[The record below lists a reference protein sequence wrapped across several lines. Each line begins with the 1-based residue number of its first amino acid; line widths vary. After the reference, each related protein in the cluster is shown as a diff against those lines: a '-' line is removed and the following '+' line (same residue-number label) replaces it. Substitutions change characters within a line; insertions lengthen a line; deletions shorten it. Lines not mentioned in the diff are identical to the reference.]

1 MKFDTLDKFLNY
13 GIFTIPEYQRGYS
26 WTKDQLE
33 DFTNDLEDV
42 EFVKEHYAGTVTL
55 IKTGGHESIGILQSE
70 KYDVVDGQQR
80 ITTIHLFLISLFF
93 RLKEL
98 KCADEVIIKNV
109 LKYGKTFLRLNNKE
123 NQEFYFYLLN
133 EFDINL
139 LRQIQPKTKTQKNLK
154 EARIYFYN
162 YFQRFSSQKSLIK
175 IYNNLMTK
183 FKINVFEL
191 EEESE
196 VGLIFETM
204 NDRGLPLSDIDK
216 VKNYLIYMSHK
227 LDDMQLAKDINKKF
241 GELFSELM
249 TIEYTSITEIENRF
263 LKDCYLIYS
272 GDSKALND
280 IHKKIKTQLIPQ
292 RQIFNNRTLFNNNAI
307 LKNQK
312 LSEIKE
318 FNNFLHKCSGVY
330 ANIYNQNFDN
340 QELNNALIRLKKFD
354 KLKIFSPLLLAIALN
369 RRYRNE
375 FLIPIID
382 LLESYIVR
390 VFLFG
395 NKNSKTGMSVF
406 NEFSYKIYNNKLNF
420 NDLKK
425 EIKSLIQKNS
435 STNEVK
441 KNVVDISVYNSNSFD
456 TDIIKLFLYEYEK
469 YLQSELK
476 VNYDFGHLNSVLE
489 NSKISIEHIS
499 PQIVQPG
506 VKALKNTNNIGNL
519 VLTFGN
525 STLSNQ
531 NFLSKKEYY
540 KNSDLFSEKE
550 LSTFDKWEDKEITE
564 RGKKLS
570 KFIIEKWKV

>member
-55 IKTGGHESIGILQSE
+55 IKSGQESIGISQFV

-80 ITTIHLFLISLFF
+80 ITTIHLFLISLYF
-93 RLKEL
+93 RLKEINS
-98 KCADEVIIKNV
+98 ADDIIIKNV
-109 LKYGKTFLRLNNKE
+109 FSKGKTFLRLNNKD
-123 NQEFYFYLLN
+123 NQEFFQYLLN
-133 EFDINL
+133 EEDLNS
-139 LRQIQPKTKTQKNLK
+139 LRNYVPASKTQKNLIF
-154 EARIYFYN
+154 ARIYFYN
-162 YFQRFSSQKSLIK
+162 YFQRFTSATRLVK

-227 LDDMQLAKDINKKF
+227 LDDKQLAKEINKKF

-249 TIEYTSITEIENRF
+249 TIEYSSITKIENRF

-272 GDSKALND
+272 GDTKELSD
-280 IHKKIKTQLIPQ
+280 IHKKIKSQLIKQ
-292 RQIFNNRTLFNNNAI
+292 REIFKNKSLFDNNAI
-307 LKNQK
+307 LKNKK
-312 LSEIKE
+312 LSEIKD
-318 FNNFLHKCSGVY
+318 FNNFLHKCSALY
-330 ANIYNQNFDN
+330 ANIFNQSFENP
-340 QELNNALIRLKKFD
+340 ELNNSLFRLKTLG
-354 KLKIFSPLLLAIALN
+354 KLETFLPLILAVSIN
-369 RRYRNE
+369 KKYRNE
-375 FLIPIID
+375 FLIPITE
-382 LLESYIVR
+382 LLEIYTIRVYI
-390 VFLFG
+390 FG
-395 NKNSKTGMSVF
+395 NKKSNTGITSF
-406 NEFSYKIYNNKLNF
+406 YDLAYKIYSNKLNF

-425 EIKSLIQKNS
+425 EIRSLVQKNS
-435 STNEVK
+435 TTTELK
-441 KNVVDISVYNSNSFD
+441 KNIVNLSVYNNLDNNIVKFF
-456 TDIIKLFLYEYEK
+456 LFEYEK
-469 YLQSELK
+469 YLQLEVK
-476 VNYDFGHLNSVLE
+476 TNYEFGDLSSVLD

-506 VKALKNTNNIGNL
+506 VRPLKNTNNIGNL

-525 STLSNQ
+525 SALSNK
-531 NFLSKKEYY
+531 NFLTKIGYY
-540 KNSDLFSEKE
+540 KNSDFLSEKE
-550 LSTFDKWEDKEITE
+550 LSSFDKWEDKEISE
-564 RGKKLS
+564 RGKKFS
-570 KFIIEKWKV
+570 KFIIDKWKI

>member
-1 MKFDTLDKFLNY
+1 
-13 GIFTIPEYQRGYS
+13 
-26 WTKDQLE
+26 
-33 DFTNDLEDV
+33 
-42 EFVKEHYAGTVTL
+42 
-55 IKTGGHESIGILQSE
+55 
-70 KYDVVDGQQR
+70 
-80 ITTIHLFLISLFF
+80 
-93 RLKEL
+93 
-98 KCADEVIIKNV
+98 
-109 LKYGKTFLRLNNKE
+109 
-123 NQEFYFYLLN
+123 
-133 EFDINL
+133 
-139 LRQIQPKTKTQKNLK
+139 
-154 EARIYFYN
+154 
-162 YFQRFSSQKSLIK
+162 
-175 IYNNLMTK
+175 
-183 FKINVFEL
+183 
-191 EEESE
+191 
-196 VGLIFETM
+196 
-204 NDRGLPLSDIDK
+204 
-216 VKNYLIYMSHK
+216 MSHK

-272 GDSKALND
+272 GDSKALNY

>member
-26 WTKDQLE
+26 WTKEQLE
-33 DFTNDLEDV
+33 DFTNDLDDV

-55 IKTGGHESIGILQSE
+55 IKSGQEFIGISQFT

-80 ITTIHLFLISLFF
+80 ITTIHLLLISLYY
-93 RLKEL
+93 RLKEV
-98 KCADEVIIKNV
+98 KSADEIIIKNV
-109 LKYGKTFLRLNNKE
+109 LYYGKTFLRLNNKE
-123 NQEFYFYLLN
+123 NQDFYFYLLN
-133 EFDINL
+133 EKDVEI
-139 LRQIQPKTKTQKNLK
+139 LRQTHPKTKTQKNLK

-162 YFQRFSSQKSLIK
+162 YFQRFSSPKSLIK

-227 LDDMQLAKDINKKF
+227 LDDRQLAKDINKKF

-249 TIEYTSITEIENRF
+249 TIDYNSITEIENRF
-263 LKDCYLIYS
+263 LRDCYLIYS
-272 GDSKALND
+272 GDSKSLND
-280 IHKKIKTQLIPQ
+280 IHKKIKLQLIPQ

-318 FNNFLHKCSGVY
+318 FNNYLHKCSVVY

-340 QELNNALIRLKKFD
+340 QELNNSLIRLKKLD
-354 KLKIFSPLLLAIALN
+354 KLKTFSPLLLSIALN

-375 FLIPIID
+375 FLIPIIE
-382 LLESYIVR
+382 LLEIYIVR

-420 NDLKK
+420 NDLKR
-425 EIKSLIQKNS
+425 EIRGLIQKNS
-435 STNEVK
+435 STNEIK
-441 KNVVDISVYNSNSFD
+441 KNVVDLSVYNSNSFD
-456 TDIIKLFLYEYEK
+456 TDTIKLFLYEYEK
-469 YLQSELK
+469 YLQTELK
-476 VNYDFGHLNSVLE
+476 VIFEFGDLNSVLE

-506 VKALKNTNNIGNL
+506 AKALKNTNNIGNL

-525 STLSNQ
+525 STLSNGT
-531 NFLSKKEYY
+531 FLSKKEYY
-540 KNSDLFSEKE
+540 KNSNLFCEKE
-550 LSTFDKWEDKEITE
+550 LAAFDKWEDKEISE

-570 KFIIEKWKV
+570 KFVIDKWKI